1 MHSLSINCS
10 TVATATPPNPTP
22 SSSIPLCP
30 LHTIHTQ
37 AFAPP
42 VRLVRLVR
50 QVLQVRQ
57 PRPQK
62 NPPTTLI
69 SIARA
74 TLHATVATV
83 HFLATGTS
91 MVFTSVTAAASL
103 FQRGA
108 TRVAGYVSRWR
119 SQHKSIT
126 PCVSVLQLLQLIFG
140 NIQNPSAHLRIP
152 GIGSHK
158 EKTAATPQSRTK

>member
-74 TLHATVATV
+74 ALHATVDFWRRQQQWCLQASRRQRPFFKGVPLKWRGMYPAGRANTNQSPQRYSATV
-83 HFLATGTS
+83 
-91 MVFTSVTAAASL
+91 VTI
-103 FQRGA
+103 
-108 TRVAGYVSRWR
+108 V
-119 SQHKSIT
+119 
-126 PCVSVLQLLQLIFG
+126 FG
-140 NIQNPSAHLRIP
+140 NIQNPSARLLIP
-152 GIGSHK
+152 VIGSLK
-158 EKTAATPQSRTK
+158 EKRLPSPPKKHTN

>member
-1 MHSLSINCS
+1 MPPAHHSHASICPPRPTS
-10 TVATATPPNPTP
+10 PTSPTSLTSPTTPPSKKSPHHADKHSEGSATRYSCFLATAT
-22 SSSIPLCP
+22 
-30 LHTIHTQ
+30 
-37 AFAPP
+37 A
-42 VRLVRLVR
+42 
-50 QVLQVRQ
+50 
-57 PRPQK
+57 
-62 NPPTTLI
+62 
-69 SIARA
+69 
-74 TLHATVATV
+74 
-83 HFLATGTS
+83 